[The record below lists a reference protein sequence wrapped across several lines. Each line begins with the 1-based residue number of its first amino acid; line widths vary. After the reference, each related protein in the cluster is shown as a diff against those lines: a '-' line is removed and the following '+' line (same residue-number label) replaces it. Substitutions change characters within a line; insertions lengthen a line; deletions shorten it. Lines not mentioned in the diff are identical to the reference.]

1 MNLASFYA
9 VDKVGAMVAKEV
21 EKNASEIEE
30 FTLKNKLAGQV
41 DVSSDER
48 GNIIT
53 LSDTV
58 LFPAG
63 KPRMTSVGNDLI
75 KQVFDLLQQFNYNVK
90 IEGHTDNSPVRIEQF
105 PSNWELSAA
114 RAAEVARELVE
125 AGFPPPRNCLL
136 KVLRNI
142 APKYPITFVRPELPT
157 VELKLFINAV
167 AFANIWW
174 MSSAAIVD
182 RSLRIYSPGIL

>member
-1 MNLASFYA
+1 MNSL
-9 VDKVGAMVAKEV
+9 
-21 EKNASEIEE
+21 
-30 FTLKNKLAGQV
+30 
-41 DVSSDER
+41 
-48 GNIIT
+48 
-53 LSDTV
+53 
-58 LFPAG
+58 
-63 KPRMTSVGNDLI
+63 GNDLI

-90 IEGHTDNSPVRIEQF
+90 NEDHTDNSSIRIEQF
-105 PSNWELSAA
+105 PSIWELSAA

-125 AGFPPPRNCLL
+125 AGFPPPRNCML

>member
-1 MNLASFYA
+1 
-9 VDKVGAMVAKEV
+9 MVAKEV
-21 EKNASEIEE
+21 KKNASEVEE
-30 FTLKNKLAGQV
+30 FVFKNKLAGQV
-41 DVSSDER
+41 DVSSDET
-48 GNIIT
+48 GAIIT

-63 KPRMTSVGNDLI
+63 KFRMNSVGNDLI

-90 IEGHTDNSPVRIEQF
+90 TEGHTDNSSIRIEQF
-105 PSNWELSAA
+105 PLNWELSAT

-125 AGFPPPRNCLL
+125 AGSPPPRNCLL

-142 APKYPITFVRPELPT
+142 APKCPITVVRPELST
-157 VELKLFINAV
+157 VKLKLFINAV